1 MSIFGQII
9 GSVAGGLLGA
19 NSASKDRKAQQ
30 AQLDAQMEGYNFSKP
45 YIERSYDRAEGAL
58 NNSLD
63 QGAYQGQTYANQN
76 PYFSAGNHYMGG
88 MGAMGGQ
95 GAFDVM
101 QQGQGFAGNY
111 ADLYKQGGADR
122 MQQAQDYAIENSGG
136 LVNAAMR
143 DDKRNLQEN
152 TLTGIDQAASGSGN
166 MNSSRAGVAE
176 AVANRGFDDRQA
188 DVTASINQNLMNQSL
203 GQQNQQFRDQMMAN
217 QGLQQSYGQG
227 INAIGQMGN
236 FMTGAGNN
244 LMNYQ
249 QGYLNDQRNRFEN
262 QRDFA
267 LDQNIK
273 YQDGILGRAVYNSA
287 QNPQG
292 VTANKG
298 AGFLGGAMQGA
309 GIGGNIA
316 GFFGNQ
322 QTFQPSGGNA
332 GGNAGGTG
340 KTYGGMGAM

>member
-1 MSIFGQII
+1 MWGQVI
-9 GSVAGGLLGA
+9 GAVAGGLLGA

-58 NNSLD
+58 NSSLD
-63 QGAYQGQTYANQN
+63 QGAYQGQTYAGQN

-101 QQGQGFAGNY
+101 QQGQGFANNY
-111 ADLYKQGGADR
+111 ADLYQQGGADR
-122 MQQAQDYAIENSGG
+122 MQQAQDYAINNSGG

-152 TLTGIDQAASGSGN
+152 TLTGINQGASSSGN

-188 DVTASINQNLMNQSL
+188 DVTAGIQQNLMGQSL
-203 GQQNQQFRDQMMAN
+203 GQQNQQFSDQMMAN
-217 QGLQQSYGQG
+217 QGLQQSYGSG
-227 INAIGQMGN
+227 INAMNSFGGM
-236 FMTGAGNN
+236 MTGAGNN
-244 LMNYQ
+244 FMNYE
-249 QGYLNDQRNRFEN
+249 QGYMNDQRNRYED
-262 QRDFA
+262 QRDFG
-267 LDQNIK
+267 LNQNIK
-273 YQDGILGRAVYNSA
+273 YQGGILNNAVYNSA

-316 GFFGNQ
+316 GFFGNSGGG
-322 QTFQPSGGNA
+322 TTGGNA
-332 GGNAGGTG
+332 GGGNNFTGGG
-340 KTYGGMGAM
+340 F

>member
-1 MSIFGQII
+1 MWGQII
-9 GSVAGGLLGA
+9 GAVAGGLMGA

-58 NNSLD
+58 NDSLD

-101 QQGQGFAGNY
+101 QQGQGFAQNY

-122 MQQAQDYAIENSGG
+122 MQQAQDYAIANSGG

-143 DDKRNLQEN
+143 DDRRNLQEN

-217 QGLQQSYGQG
+217 QGLQQGYGQG
-227 INAIGQMGN
+227 INAMNSFGN
-236 FMTGAGNN
+236 MMTGAGNN
-244 LMNYQ
+244 FMNYQ
-249 QGYLNDQRNRFEN
+249 QGYLNDQRNRYEN

-273 YQDGILGRAVYNSA
+273 YQNGILGQAVYNSA
-287 QNPQG
+287 QDPQG

-298 AGFLGGAMQGA
+298 AGFMGGAMQGA
-309 GIGGNIA
+309 GIFKEMFGGE
-316 GFFGNQ
+316 
-322 QTFQPSGGNA
+322 
-332 GGNAGGTG
+332 
-340 KTYGGMGAM
+340 

>member
-143 DDKRNLQEN
+143 DDRRNLQEN

-322 QTFQPSGGNA
+322 QSFQPSGGNA
-332 GGNAGGTG
+332 GGSGR
-340 KTYGGMGAM
+340 TYGGMRMD

>member
-1 MSIFGQII
+1 MWGQII
-9 GSVAGGLLGA
+9 GAVAGGLMGA

-45 YIERSYDRAEGAL
+45 YIQRSYDRAEGAL
-58 NNSLD
+58 NDSLD

-322 QTFQPSGGNA
+322 QSFQPSGGNA
-332 GGNAGGTG
+332 GGSGR
-340 KTYGGMGAM
+340 TYGGMRMD

>member
-1 MSIFGQII
+1 MWGQII
-9 GSVAGGLLGA
+9 GAVAGGLMGA

-58 NNSLD
+58 NDSLD

-203 GQQNQQFRDQMMAN
+203 GQQNQQFKDQMMAN
-217 QGLQQSYGQG
+217 QGLQQGYGQG
-227 INAIGQMGN
+227 INAMNSFGN
-236 FMTGAGNN
+236 MMTGAGNN
-244 LMNYQ
+244 FMNYQ

-298 AGFLGGAMQGA
+298 AGFMGGAMQGA
-309 GIGGNIA
+309 GIYNEM
-316 GFFGNQ
+316 FG
-322 QTFQPSGGNA
+322 S
-332 GGNAGGTG
+332 
-340 KTYGGMGAM
+340 

>member
-1 MSIFGQII
+1 MWGQII
-9 GSVAGGLLGA
+9 GAVAGGLLGA

-58 NNSLD
+58 NDSLD

-101 QQGQGFAGNY
+101 QQGQGFAQNY

-122 MQQAQDYAIENSGG
+122 MQQAQDYAIANSGG

-143 DDKRNLQEN
+143 DDRRNLQEN

-217 QGLQQSYGQG
+217 QGLQQGYGQG
-227 INAIGQMGN
+227 INAMGQMGN

-244 LMNYQ
+244 FMNYQ
-249 QGYLNDQRNRFEN
+249 QGYLNDQRRRYED
-262 QRDFA
+262 QRDFG
-267 LDQNIK
+267 LNQNIK
-273 YQDGILGRAVYNSA
+273 YQQGILDKAEYNSA

-322 QTFQPSGGNA
+322 QSFQPS

-340 KTYGGMGAM
+340 KTYGGMGAF